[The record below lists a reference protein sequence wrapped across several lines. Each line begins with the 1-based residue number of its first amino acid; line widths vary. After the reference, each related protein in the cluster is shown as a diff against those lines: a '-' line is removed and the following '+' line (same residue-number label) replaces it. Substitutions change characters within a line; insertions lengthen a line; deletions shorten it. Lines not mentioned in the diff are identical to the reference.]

1 MIINQYTIPDP
12 LLLVSVIAVQ
22 IIITL
27 GLVGY
32 FSRKVSEKTS
42 SGKDNDR
49 SVEKEIKDLSLGSE

>member
-1 MIINQYTIPDP
+1 LIINQYTIPDP

>member
-1 MIINQYTIPDP
+1 